1 MVWPSTR
8 TVSPDP
14 PVSPLPSLFSLP
26 ALSYDIS
33 MRLLLRS
40 AALTLLFVGATLAAA
55 QSTASPSGKLPFEL
69 KLIGPNIWAALDDA
83 NGDSGANAGFV
94 IGDSG
99 VLVIDT
105 FENEAAAKALLVE
118 IQKLTHLPV
127 KFVVNTHYH
136 LDHVAGNRVFSN
148 AGAVI
153 VAHRSVRAWINTE
166 NLKFFG
172 DKIKPEEKSFVEHL
186 LGPEVA
192 YESELTIFLG
202 SRRIDIKFFEGHTGG
217 DSIVSI
223 PDAGIVFCG
232 DLFWR
237 KTLPNLIDANTTAWI
252 ASLDDI
258 PAIPLEIATD
268 GPALHSAVFV
278 PGHGSV
284 GNASDVQDF
293 QKYLAYLLSVTQK
306 PVNAGKTGD
315 DLLAV
320 ILPQLTQS
328 YGSWDFF
335 KDFSRSNIL
344 DAAAE
349 LNGSKRTPLRAK
361 R

>member
-1 MVWPSTR
+1 
-8 TVSPDP
+8 
-14 PVSPLPSLFSLP
+14 
-26 ALSYDIS
+26 
-33 MRLLLRS
+33 MRCLLR
-40 AALTLLFVGATLAAA
+40 LATLILFFVSATITAA
-55 QSTASPSGKLPFEL
+55 QVAAPPSGKLPFEL

-83 NGDSGANAGFV
+83 NGDAGANAGFV

-99 VLVIDT
+99 VLVVDT

-118 IQKLTHLPV
+118 IQKLSHLPV

-172 DKIKPEEKSFVEHL
+172 DQIKPEEKSFVEHL
-186 LGPEVA
+186 LGPEVT
-192 YESELTIFLG
+192 YESELSLFLG
-202 SRRIDIKFFEGHTGG
+202 SRRIDVKFFEGHTGG
-217 DSIVSI
+217 DSVVSI

-237 KTLPNLIDANTTAWI
+237 KTLPNLIDATTAAWI

-258 PAIPLEIATD
+258 PSIPVERAAD
-268 GPALHSAVFV
+268 GPATHAAIFV

-284 GNASDVQDF
+284 GTAADVQDF
-293 QKYLAYLLSVTQK
+293 QKYLQYLRSITQQ
-306 PVNAGKTGD
+306 PVDTGKTGD
-315 DLLAV
+315 DLVSAV
-320 ILPQLTQS
+320 LPQLRTA
-328 YGSWDFF
+328 YGSWYFF
-335 KDFSRSNIL
+335 KDFSRTNIL

-349 LNGSKRTPLRAK
+349 LNGSKRTPPRVK